1 MTPFVV
7 FFHLLYVEVLQ
18 RVSKLHLN
26 ESIFE
31 VSLIQTQDVFL
42 DQFSQP
48 LRQAL
53 QLSLAKLFFA
63 GPSLLELHIQVLD
76 LATELECH
84 FFRLQVLLDEWD
96 VILGREINVGYLLL
110 SENA

>member
-7 FFHLLYVEVLQ
+7 FFHLLYVKVVQ

-31 VSLIQTQDVFL
+31 VSLIQTQNVFL

-53 QLSLAKLFFA
+53 QLRLAELFIG
-63 GPSLLELHIQVLD
+63 GPSLLELHIHVLD
-76 LATELECH
+76 LAAELECH
-84 FFRLQVLLDEWD
+84 FLRLRVLLDEWY
-96 VILGREINVGYLLL
+96 VILSREINVGYLLL
-110 SENA
+110 SKNA